1 MLGRDDDD
9 DDDGDGGE
17 RRDRRIGERRRARL
31 ARVRPPLASSPRGTA
46 RVASEAGAG
55 ASRAGSVAVRRGGSR
70 VQGRGRTRG
79 GIRRDQ
85 EAQDIQRQRRY
96 ATARRRA
103 TRPPPTLRPPI
114 NSRAHRPARTA
125 RARIDPHVRVSTGFP
140 GTITSAIATPDRGD
154 ARPRRR
160 SCPNP
165 TRSPRPRPT
174 PATFAFERS
183 DSNCQKIVAA
193 ATRSFS
199 PDPSTCSRPSIHST
213 ASPR

>member
-9 DDDGDGGE
+9 DGDGDGGE
-17 RRDRRIGERRRARL
+17 RRDRRIGERRRAR
-31 ARVRPPLASSPRGTA
+31 RVRPPLASCGTA

-96 ATARRRA
+96 ATARRRDA
-103 TRPPPTLRPPI
+103 TPPTLRSEI

-125 RARIDPHVRVSTGFP
+125 RARIDPRVRVSTGFP
-140 GTITSAIATPDRGD
+140 GTITSYVATPDRGD
-154 ARPRRR
+154 VRPRRR

-183 DSNCQKIVAA
+183 DSNCQKIVES

-199 PDPSTCSRPSIHST
+199 PDPSTCSRPSIHSP

>member
-9 DDDGDGGE
+9 GGDGDGGE
-17 RRDRRIGERRRARL
+17 RRDRRIGERRRAR
-31 ARVRPPLASSPRGTA
+31 RVRPPLPSCGTA
-46 RVASEAGAG
+46 RVASEALAG

-103 TRPPPTLRPPI
+103 TRPPRRFARKST
-114 NSRAHRPARTA
+114 PA
-125 RARIDPHVRVSTGFP
+125 
-140 GTITSAIATPDRGD
+140 
-154 ARPRRR
+154 
-160 SCPNP
+160 
-165 TRSPRPRPT
+165 SPRPNGSRQDRPT
-174 PATFAFERS
+174 LPRLDGVPGHDHVPSRHAGSRRCATATPIVSKPDALAPTATHPGATFAFERS

-199 PDPSTCSRPSIHST
+199 PDPSTCSRPSIHSP

>member
-96 ATARRRA
+96 ATARRRFA
-103 TRPPPTLRPPI
+103 RKSTPARIARPERLAPGSTHTSASRRG
-114 NSRAHRPARTA
+114 SRAH
-125 RARIDPHVRVSTGFP
+125 HVPNRDAGLRRCAT
-140 GTITSAIATPDRGD
+140 ATPIVSEPD
-154 ARPRRR
+154 ALA
-160 SCPNP
+160 P
-165 TRSPRPRPT
+165 TATHPG
-174 PATFAFERS
+174 ATFAFERS

-199 PDPSTCSRPSIHST
+199 PDPSTCSRPSIHSP

>member
-103 TRPPPTLRPPI
+103 TRPPPTLRPEI

-125 RARIDPHVRVSTGFP
+125 RARIDPRVRVSTGFP
-140 GTITSAIATPDRGD
+140 GTITSPIATPDRGD

-174 PATFAFERS
+174 PGRRS
-183 DSNCQKIVAA
+183 RSNAQIQIAK
-193 ATRSFS
+193 
-199 PDPSTCSRPSIHST
+199 
-213 ASPR
+213 

>member
-55 ASRAGSVAVRRGGSR
+55 ASRAGSVAVRRGGSC
-70 VQGRGRTRG
+70 VQGRGSTRG

-96 ATARRRA
+96 ATARRRDA
-103 TRPPPTLRPPI
+103 TPPDASLGNQLPRASPGPNGSRQDRPTLPRLDGVPGHDHVPI
-114 NSRAHRPARTA
+114 CHAGSRRCAT
-125 RARIDPHVRVSTGFP
+125 
-140 GTITSAIATPDRGD
+140 ATPIVSEPD
-154 ARPRRR
+154 
-160 SCPNP
+160 
-165 TRSPRPRPT
+165 RSPRPRPT

-183 DSNCQKIVAA
+183 DSNCQKIVES
-193 ATRSFS
+193 ATRPFS
-199 PDPSTCSRPSIHST
+199 PDPSTSSRPSIHST

>member
-9 DDDGDGGE
+9 GGDGDGGE
-17 RRDRRIGERRRARL
+17 RRDRRIGECAR
-31 ARVRPPLASSPRGTA
+31 RVRPPLASCGTA
-46 RVASEAGAG
+46 RVASEALAG

-96 ATARRRA
+96 ATARRRDA
-103 TRPPPTLRPPI
+103 TPPPTLRPPI

-125 RARIDPHVRVSTGFP
+125 RARIDPRVRVSTGFP
-140 GTITSAIATPDRGD
+140 GTIASPVATPDRGD

-183 DSNCQKIVAA
+183 DSNCQKIVAS

-199 PDPSTCSRPSIHST
+199 PDPSTCSHPSIHSP

>member
-17 RRDRRIGERRRARL
+17 HRDRRIGERRRAR
-31 ARVRPPLASSPRGTA
+31 RVRPPLASCGTA
-46 RVASEAGAG
+46 RVASEALAG

-96 ATARRRA
+96 ATARRR
-103 TRPPPTLRPPI
+103 
-114 NSRAHRPARTA
+114 
-125 RARIDPHVRVSTGFP
+125 D
-140 GTITSAIATPDRGD
+140 ATPPD
-154 ARPRRR
+154 ASPANQLPRA
-160 SCPNP
+160 
-165 TRSPRPRPT
+165 SPRPNGSRQDRPT
-174 PATFAFERS
+174 LPRLDGVPGHDHVPIRHAGSRRCATATPIVSEPDALATTATHPGATFAFERS

-193 ATRSFS
+193 ATRPFS
-199 PDPSTCSRPSIHST
+199 PYPSTCSRPSIHSP

>member
-1 MLGRDDDD
+1 VLGRDDDD

-17 RRDRRIGERRRARL
+17 RRDRRI

-79 GIRRDQ
+79 GIRRHQ

-96 ATARRRA
+96 ATARRRDA
-103 TRPPPTLRPPI
+103 TPPDASPANQLPRASPGPNGSRQDRPTRPRLDGVPG
-114 NSRAHRPARTA
+114 H
-125 RARIDPHVRVSTGFP
+125 DHVRNRHAGSRRCAT
-140 GTITSAIATPDRGD
+140 ATPIVSEPD
-154 ARPRRR
+154 ALA
-160 SCPNP
+160 P
-165 TRSPRPRPT
+165 TATHPG
-174 PATFAFERS
+174 ATFAFERS
-183 DSNCQKIVAA
+183 DSNCQMIVAA

>member
-9 DDDGDGGE
+9 GGDGDGGE
-17 RRDRRIGERRRARL
+17 RRDRRIGERRRAR
-31 ARVRPPLASSPRGTA
+31 RVRPPLASCGTA
-46 RVASEAGAG
+46 RVASEALAG

-96 ATARRRA
+96 ATARRRDA
-103 TRPPPTLRPPI
+103 DPPTLRSEI

-125 RARIDPHVRVSTGFP
+125 RARIDPHFRVSTGFP
-140 GTITSAIATPDRGD
+140 GTIASAIATPDRGD

-183 DSNCQKIVAA
+183 DSNCQKIVES

-213 ASPR
+213 AFPR